1 MSRPGAQ
8 YCHPKCEFYDTYPH
22 PMNPAILAVMEVLVC
37 RKCGKAKSSALV
49 DEEDKRI
56 TGKKIL
62 KKLSAW
68 LEKHPE
74 LAEAQLK
81 IRETGCMDQ
90 CKKSPAIFIKQE
102 RRFVTE
108 ITKKKLKELKE
119 YLMKVHTA
127 T

>member
-1 MSRPGAQ
+1 
-8 YCHPKCEFYDTYPH
+8 
-22 PMNPAILAVMEVLVC
+22 MEVLVC
-37 RKCGKAKSSALV
+37 RKCGKARSSALV

-56 TGKKIL
+56 SGKKIL
-62 KKLSAW
+62 KKLTAW

-74 LAEAQLK
+74 LSEAHLK

-108 ITKKKLKELKE
+108 ITKKKLKAFKE
-119 YLMKVHTA
+119 YLLKAHSPT
-127 T
+127 